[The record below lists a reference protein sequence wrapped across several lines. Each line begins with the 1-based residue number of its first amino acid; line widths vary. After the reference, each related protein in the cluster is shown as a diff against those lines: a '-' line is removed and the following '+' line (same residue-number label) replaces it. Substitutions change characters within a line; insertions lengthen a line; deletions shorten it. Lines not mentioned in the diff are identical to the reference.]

1 MAVGRITGPL
11 LASNLRRD
19 GVDIAVETD
28 LLYIDVVN
36 GRIGIKTDAPRT
48 ELEVVGTL
56 TTNILI
62 ADTATIGLV
71 TIESSTSSST
81 ISTLYGDIN
90 INPGGGDVLNIN
102 SDTYVD
108 GNVYATGNF
117 YANGTI
123 RLGDTTGS
131 DIISFLGEIDT
142 DILPYISSGTYVTTE
157 TESGTVT
164 NFITNTEIISEYS
177 LGNTSSYWK
186 NSYLDNIFTR
196 RIDTFTTET
205 STGTTAT
212 YDIQFFPDIPL
223 LERTINKS
231 VTINGDIRV
240 YGGNPIGTFPI
251 VNNLL
256 YVNENGSDDN
266 DGRGMD
272 SSRACRTITGA
283 TRSPYFKQGTI
294 IKVSPG
300 YYAEDNPIPLLPY
313 TSVVGDSL
321 RAVFVEPLNKTVDLF
336 HVNSGV
342 YITGMTMLNL
352 SRGEVTRYKPGGAGT
367 YTTGAYCVAFP
378 PRLED
383 PIDLFHSPYI
393 QNCTNQSG
401 PWLYDGTMFVPNQIV
416 QLPLVVGTSTY
427 SANTTTLFV
436 TIKPEITAQQLE
448 IGMAVNGKGILIDD
462 DIPVATIEAIENPN
476 PAFQAAKN
484 LLVLNKEF
492 IKEEVVA
499 YVNVNYPDLSY
510 DEAKCKRDTG
520 YIVDALISDAILGG
534 NLKTVEAGRSYYEG
548 NRQILGNETTATLA
562 AFARVGQLAL
572 DVIANTSTVAISSGT
587 LAAQVF
593 DEEQIGGEIASTNI
607 SDLVNLLQDILENN
621 GGYENAAALLNAN
634 RGFIQAETVAF
645 VNETYVGQPVPSFT
659 YDRDLCFRDVGY
671 IVDAIATD
679 LLYGGNEQSAAA
691 GNAYL
696 GGAVIVGEV
705 EETVAGFT
713 YLASIVRD
721 VILNNQFND
730 GYQNTVTQVI
740 STSTVGTNAAVEL
753 VTNNIAYIN
762 ALIQNTF
769 GLNAPPVVNNG
780 PITEI
785 QSILDSYDLLVANK
799 EFLQH
804 EVVNYIDVTFT
815 NLDFVYD
822 PVKCARDTGLIV
834 DSLAM
839 DLLYQSSSNS
849 TFAGLQYWN
858 QDSFASEIA
867 GEITTTTN
875 AFGYASNLCQDIIQN
890 NTVFPYQ
897 SEIAQ
902 DVSTTASTIA
912 NAITIASNFNKIID
926 IITNGPVGVTDD
938 IVPNGIASTEDNVL
952 WAFKN
957 LSINR
962 AFIQEEVVAWVEANK
977 TAGFVYDQDLC
988 RRDAG
993 YIVDCISLDLL
1004 HGGNRQ
1010 SIQAGVYYYGY
1021 DSTSTVLIN
1030 EIPQTIAAYAYM
1042 KQLIEKVVQRI
1053 PATKTY
1059 QSEVEQ
1065 NLDTIGG
1072 TLEEARFIADNID
1085 IIRNVIKKGPA
1096 EVTVKEALP
1105 TISSTSTTINNAFAL
1120 LSANREFIAA
1130 EVVAYVDTT
1139 FIQPYEFRYNEAKCF
1154 RDVGLIVDSIAFDIT
1169 RRSNVNSLEAG
1180 LAYWDGAVSVIDGQL
1195 NETAGAI
1202 QYAKNLALEIIAN
1215 NPVTSFYQ
1223 TTVEYVIPGTSSTT
1237 STSLIPQIINPEL
1250 NGGGVARDLV
1260 DSNFNA
1266 ITTIIRQGPAYA
1278 PFSTE
1283 STLTEFIVHLSTSTI
1298 ASARNDIMYFGET
1311 TVYPVEDK
1319 KMPGEWSENGFADR
1333 RIDPAGSGG
1342 GALVDGNAPS
1352 RRSPIQSFVFDAFT
1366 QITQGGHGI
1375 HIINEGYAQLVSVFT
1390 IFCDQAVTVESGG
1403 IASVTNS
1410 NNNFGDLTL
1419 LATGYGP
1426 RKFGGTVYNPKN
1438 IAYDPVDNVFEP
1450 NEYYPLG
1457 YFPTSQQICVFVPDS
1472 DNRPHISLVMEI
1484 QPPDKFVNYDGEV
1497 VPYTNAEGFPGF
1509 LTAIANTTTLT
1520 TGSYTISGI
1529 DTTGI
1534 AVGQTVYI
1542 RDQFGYQSDNNG
1554 EGDQYITTGTTVVD
1568 VTFQTIHLS
1577 NPVNQGGGQYDN
1589 PFYFNIYACGNAYY
1603 NVLTSQVA
1611 TSPYPTGQSKIL
1623 GQETETIAAINFMG
1637 DLTKKVVQNILVT
1650 GTYTTSVSQV
1660 IDTGL
1665 PGGNNAV
1672 GIIDTNIG
1680 IITNVILS
1688 GPQAAPVI
1696 QNTGTVIPFKENI
1709 VELLEKNRYFIMDEV
1724 VGYTDAVFGGFDYDE
1739 VKCDR
1744 DTGLIVDSIA
1754 FDLLYQGST
1763 QSAFAGLQYWNQDTY
1778 TGTIPNEITTTTA
1791 AINYAK
1797 GLAVSVAQSSGGTTV
1812 AQTVSDNFDIITNI
1826 LENGTLGVTDLIVPN
1841 GIASDQTAIVDA
1853 YTALL
1858 ANKASIQSTTISW
1871 INSTYPDFGYDSVTC
1886 ERDIGYIIDS
1896 IAFDLLHGGN
1906 RQSVMSGVYY
1916 YGFDASST
1924 AIPNEIPQTTA
1935 AYNFIKAIVG
1945 DIITGTPISPKYQTT
1960 ISQVT
1965 NLEPATEAE
1974 VTGLRNNLELITS
1987 IINEGPSVAPDRE
2000 PIGLTASSDVNV
2012 QNAFALLMAN
2022 RNFIQAEVIAF
2033 VNNEFSGFEYNR
2045 QKCRRDVGLIIDAL
2059 QADILTGGNFRAVE
2073 AAKTY
2078 YSKEGTYHIV
2088 TLEDNVRDQ
2097 LLFVDG
2103 STVNFYQRSYM
2114 SASGYLFEYC
2124 GAGTN
2129 YGALPQ
2135 VGRVDPN
2142 QSKEVVQLNNG
2153 KVFFTSTDQN
2163 GDFRIGPGLVIS
2175 QATGVLSGRTFE
2187 KSLFAQ
2193 MTPFI
2198 LAVEAGGGE

>member
-19 GVDIAVETD
+19 GVNIAVETD

-48 ELEVVGTL
+48 ELDVNGTL
-56 TTNILI
+56 TTKVLI

-81 ISTLYGDIN
+81 ISTLFGDIN

-108 GNVYATGNF
+108 GDVYATGNF
-117 YANGTI
+117 FAQGNV

-142 DILPYISSGTYVTTE
+142 DVLPYISSGTYVTTE
-157 TESGTVT
+157 TEGGTVT
-164 NFITNTEIISEYS
+164 NFITSTEIISEYS
-177 LGNTSSYWK
+177 LGNTSSYWL

-205 STGTTAT
+205 STSTTAT

-231 VTINGDIRV
+231 VSINGDIRV
-240 YGGNPIGTFPI
+240 YGGSPIGTFPV
-251 VNNLL
+251 VNNIL

-266 DGRGMD
+266 DGRAMD

-300 YYAEDNPIPLLPY
+300 YYAEDNPISLLPY

-321 RAVFVEPLNKTVDLF
+321 RGVFVEPLNNTVDLF

-352 SRGEVTRYKPGGAGT
+352 SRGEVTRYAPGGAGT

-378 PRLED
+378 PSLD
-383 PIDLFHSPYI
+383 NPIDLFHSPYI

-401 PWLYDGTMFVPNQIV
+401 PWLYDGTMFVPNQTV
-416 QLPLVVGTSTY
+416 QVPLVVATSTY
-427 SANTTTLFV
+427 VTNTTTLFV

-462 DIPVATIEAIENPN
+462 DIPVATVELIENPDTN
-476 PAFQAAKN
+476 FQAAKN

-499 YVNVNYPDLSY
+499 WVNFNYSDLDY
-510 DEAKCKRDTG
+510 DEDKCKRDVG
-520 YIVDALISDAILGG
+520 IIVDALISDAILGG
-534 NLKTVEAGRSYYEG
+534 NLKIVEAGRSYYEG
-548 NRQILGNETTATLA
+548 NRQILGNETSATLA
-562 AFARVGQLAL
+562 AFGRIGELAL
-572 DVIANTSTVAISSGT
+572 DVIANTSTVTISTGT
-587 LAAQVF
+587 LAAQIF
-593 DEEQIGGEIASTNI
+593 DEEQIGGVAASTNI
-607 SDLVNLLQDILENN
+607 TNLVNLLQDILENN

-659 YDRDLCFRDVGY
+659 YNKSSFFSDVGL
-671 IVDAIATD
+671 IIDAVGND
-679 LLYGGNEQSAAA
+679 LIYGGNQQSSAIGSIKA
-691 GNAYL
+691 GSVTSSEL
-696 GGAVIVGEV
+696 D
-705 EETVAGFT
+705 ETVAGYT

-721 VILNNQFND
+721 VLLNNQFND
-730 GYQNTVTQVI
+730 GYQNTVTQIV

-753 VTNNIAYIN
+753 ITNNIALIN
-762 ALIQNTF
+762 GLIQGTF
-769 GLNAPPVVNNG
+769 GLATPTVVNNG

-785 QSILDSYDLLVANK
+785 QSILDSYNLLVANK

-804 EVVNYIDVTFT
+804 EVVSYIDVTFT
-815 NLDFVYD
+815 NLDFEYNAE
-822 PVKCARDTGLIV
+822 KCERDTGLIV

-839 DLLYQSSSNS
+839 DLLYQSNSNS

-875 AFGYASNLCQDIIQN
+875 AFSYASNICQDIVQN
-890 NTVFPYQ
+890 SLITPYQ
-897 SEIAQ
+897 TEITQ
-902 DVSTTASTIA
+902 DVSTTASTITS
-912 NAITIASNFNKIID
+912 AISVAEKFNTIIN
-926 IITNGPVGVTDD
+926 IITNGPIGVSDE
-938 IVPNGIASTEDNVL
+938 IVPNGPASTEDNTV
-952 WAFKN
+952 WAFTN
-957 LSINR
+957 LKVNKP
-962 AFIQEEVVAWVEANK
+962 FIQEEVIAWVEANK
-977 TAGFVYDQDLC
+977 SPGFEYDQEKC

-993 YIVDCISLDLL
+993 YIVDCVALDIL

-1010 SIQAGVYYYGY
+1010 SVQAGVYYYGY
-1021 DSTSTVLIN
+1021 DSTSTVLVN
-1030 EIPQTIAAYAYM
+1030 EIPQTVLAYAYM

-1059 QSEVEQ
+1059 QSIVEQ
-1065 NLDTIGG
+1065 NLDTIKG
-1072 TLEEARFIADNID
+1072 TLEEARFIRNNID
-1085 IIRNVIKKGPA
+1085 VIRNIIKKGPD
-1096 EVTVKEALP
+1096 EVPTKEPLP
-1105 TISSTSTTINNAFAL
+1105 LISSSSTNVINAYNL
-1120 LSANREFIAA
+1120 LIANKEFIQA

-1139 FIQPYEFRYNEAKCF
+1139 FIQPYEFRYNESKCF
-1154 RDVGLIVDSIAFDIT
+1154 RDMGLIVDAISFDIT

-1180 LAYWDGAVSVIDGQL
+1180 LAYWDGAVSAIDGQI

-1202 QYAKNLALEIIAN
+1202 QYAKKLALKIIAN
-1215 NPVTSFYQ
+1215 NPVTSFFQ
-1223 TTVEYVIPGTSSTT
+1223 ESVEFVIPGTSSTT

-1250 NGGGVARDLV
+1250 NGGGIARELV
-1260 DSNFNA
+1260 DNNFNA
-1266 ITTIIRQGPAYA
+1266 ITTIIKQGPAHA
-1278 PFSTE
+1278 PYSTG
-1283 STLTEFIVHLSTSTI
+1283 STLTEFIVHISTSTI
-1298 ASARNDIMYFGET
+1298 KSAKNDILYFGET

-1319 KMPGEWSENGFADR
+1319 KMPGEWEENGFADR
-1333 RIDPAGSGG
+1333 RINPRGSGG

-1352 RRSPIQSFVFDAFT
+1352 LRSPIQSFVFDAFT
-1366 QITQGGHGI
+1366 QITQGGPGI
-1375 HIINEGYAQLVSVFT
+1375 HIINQGYAQLVSVFT
-1390 IFCDQAVTVESGG
+1390 IFCDQAVTCENGG

-1419 LATGYGP
+1419 LAKGYGP
-1426 RKFGGTVYNPKN
+1426 RKFGGTIYNPKN
-1438 IAYDPVDNVFEP
+1438 IAYNPLDNVFEP

-1457 YFPTSQQICVFVPDS
+1457 YFPTSQQICVFVPNS
-1472 DNRPHISLVMEI
+1472 ENRPHISLVMEI
-1484 QPPDKFVNYDGEV
+1484 QPPDRYIDYDNQE
-1497 VPYTNAEGFPGF
+1497 VPYVNPEGFPGF

-1520 TGSYTISGI
+1520 TSSYTISGI

-1534 AVGQTVYI
+1534 SIGQTVYI
-1542 RDQFGYQSDNNG
+1542 RDQFGYEADNNG
-1554 EGDQYITTGTTVVD
+1554 EGDQYINTGTTIVD
-1568 VTFQTIHLS
+1568 ITFQTIHLS
-1577 NPVNQGGGQYDN
+1577 EPINQGGGQYDN

-1611 TSPYPTGQSKIL
+1611 GNPYPTGQSKIL

-1637 DLTKKVVQNILVT
+1637 DLTKQVVQNILVT
-1650 GTYTTSVSQV
+1650 STYSTLVSQV

-1665 PGGNNAV
+1665 PGGDNAV
-1672 GIIDTNIG
+1672 NLIDTNIG

-1688 GPQAAPVI
+1688 GPQAAPEI
-1696 QNTGTVIPFKENI
+1696 RNTGTVIAFKDNI

-1724 VGYTDAVFGGFDYDE
+1724 VGYVDVTFGGFVYDE
-1739 VKCDR
+1739 VKCER
-1744 DTGLIVDSIA
+1744 DAGLIVDSIA

-1778 TGTIPNEITTTTA
+1778 TGSIQTEITTTTA

-1797 GLAVSVAQSSGGTTV
+1797 GLAVTIVQNAGGSTPAQN
-1812 AQTVSDNFDIITNI
+1812 VSDNFDIIINI
-1826 LENGTLGVTDLIVPN
+1826 LENGTIGVSDLIVPN
-1841 GIASDQTAIVDA
+1841 GVASNSTSIISSYDA
-1853 YTALL
+1853 LIS
-1858 ANKASIQSTTISW
+1858 NKASIQTNTINW

-1906 RQSVMSGVYY
+1906 GQSVMSGVYY
-1916 YGFDASST
+1916 YGFDSSST

-1945 DIITGTPISPKYQTT
+1945 DIITGTPISPRYQTT
-1960 ISQVT
+1960 ISQIT
-1965 NLEPATEAE
+1965 NLEPATDAE
-1974 VTGLRNNLELITS
+1974 SIGLRNNLDLITD
-1987 IINEGPSVAPDRE
+1987 IINNGPSAAPEQE
-2000 PIGLTASSDVNV
+2000 PIGLVASSNTNV
-2012 QNAFALLMAN
+2012 ANAFALLMAN

-2033 VNNEFSGFEYNR
+2033 VNNEFIGFEYNR
-2045 QKCRRDVGLIIDAL
+2045 QKCRRDVGLIINAL

-2198 LAVEAGGGE
+2198 LAVESGGSE